1 MNAINKLHSRGVEQV
16 CVTSLD
22 YVPNRIVMLLS
33 LKGTVYVLELPR
45 LRGRYT
51 GTGDLDRRLV
61 VGVVKSPPIGARA
74 RVGEGRRDAVRGA
87 ATNIE
92 GAERADDRREAGAP
106 GDRLG

>member
-45 LRGRYT
+45 LREVYGHGGPHRSS
-51 GTGDLDRRLV
+51 V
-61 VGVVKSPPIGARA
+61 VGVVKSTPVGARA
-74 RVGEGRRDAVRGA
+74 RAWRRSA
-87 ATNIE
+87 
-92 GAERADDRREAGAP
+92 RRCPRCCDEH
-106 GDRLG
+106 